1 MRIRGVDG
9 MLFHFSDRTIHGTS
23 LPRMIASQV
32 AHAILLWKSTPLER
46 LWTASLEK
54 QRGLKLLQPRIV
66 LSSHLTSLMT
76 PHGRFVRVRSE
87 MASRL

>member
-9 MLFHFSDRTIHGTS
+9 MLFHFSDRTIYGTS

-54 QRGLKLLQPRIV
+54 QRGFEITPTQNSIKQ
-66 LSSHLTSLMT
+66 SLDK
-76 PHGRFVRVRSE
+76 PHDPSWPLCK
-87 MASRL
+87 S